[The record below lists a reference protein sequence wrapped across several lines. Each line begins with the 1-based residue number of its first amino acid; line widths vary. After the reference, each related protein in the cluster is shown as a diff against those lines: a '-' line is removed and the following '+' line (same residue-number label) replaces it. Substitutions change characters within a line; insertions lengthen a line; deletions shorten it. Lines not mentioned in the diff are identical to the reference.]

1 MPLLA
6 RIKKEKPLRLVR
18 ETQRRDQGM
27 RSEMIVSDRGG
38 GHGRLDAPVGARGR
52 RGRHGGHEGRAP
64 HGRLQAMD
72 GGGETMSR
80 AEEMFYALLIIA
92 LFIGIPVLTSYLT
105 GGM

>member
-1 MPLLA
+1 
-6 RIKKEKPLRLVR
+6 
-18 ETQRRDQGM
+18 
-27 RSEMIVSDRGG
+27 
-38 GHGRLDAPVGARGR
+38 
-52 RGRHGGHEGRAP
+52 
-64 HGRLQAMD
+64 MD

>member
-27 RSEMIVSDRGG
+27 RSEMIVSDRDG
-38 GHGRLDAPVGARGR
+38 GHVRLDAPVGARGR

-64 HGRLQAMD
+64 HGRLQAMG

-80 AEEMFYALLIIA
+80 AEEMFYALIIVA
-92 LFIGIPVLTSYLT
+92 LFIGIPVLTSYLA